1 MGERENQIRT
11 WLFNP
16 FIYIAGFKS
25 LLIGIALMAISA
37 WVGFLNNSHFDGV
50 LDMHRA
56 MAAQF
61 HIFLPEVVIDW
72 VSISLV
78 LFVFGVI
85 LSKSKIRW
93 IDVFGTQ
100 ALARWPMIPVAIL
113 VVFIPNVRNMNLSN
127 PQDMILLLIPAML
140 LLPFMIWFV
149 ALMFN
154 AYKVSCN
161 LKGNSLIIS
170 FIGGLISAEL
180 ISKILITQLVFGMM
194 ILPSNSQASTIPLQ
208 GKESSIEIANDI
220 LSSLKEQNYAQAS
233 IAFDDNMKAQVT
245 LLKLQQVWSSMISQS
260 GDFQKIVDNKVS
272 ETNGNDVVLIICQFE
287 RAKMNMTTSINNKK
301 EVVGLYFKPYQA
313 PTKTIEVKE
322 EELQKYLGI
331 YSGPSFPLKVTITNS
346 GNKLIGQATSQPS
359 FQLECFE
366 GHKFKFDQAGLKL
379 EFVPNENKMILLQ
392 GVGRFELKKE

>member
-61 HIFLPEVVIDW
+61 HIFLLEVVIDW

-260 GDFQKIVDNKVS
+260 GDFQKIVDTKVS